1 MPGNEVVFF
10 MMSPVFGY
18 ISVSL
23 KFYNL
28 QVWGL
33 QSANVIH
40 QVEVMGMI
48 ENPYLNQTT
57 QKSAC
62 QIFLPNRIPESKIW
76 NPKNP

>member
-1 MPGNEVVFF
+1 MPGNEVIFF
-10 MMSPVFGY
+10 MMSPVFGQ

-40 QVEVMGMI
+40 QVEVTGMI

-57 QKSAC
+57 QKRTC
-62 QIFLPNRIPESKIW
+62 QIFLAKRIPESKI
-76 NPKNP
+76 

>member
-1 MPGNEVVFF
+1 MPGNEVIFF
-10 MMSPVFGY
+10 VMSPIFGY

-40 QVEVMGMI
+40 QVEVTGMI
-48 ENPYLNQTT
+48 GNPYLN
-57 QKSAC
+57 
-62 QIFLPNRIPESKIW
+62 
-76 NPKNP
+76 

>member
-23 KFYNL
+23 KFYNQ

-33 QSANVIH
+33 QSTNVIH

-48 ENPYLNQTT
+48 ENLYLNQNT
-57 QKSAC
+57 QKSTC
-62 QIFLPNRIPESKIW
+62 QIFLTNRIPESKI
-76 NPKNP
+76 